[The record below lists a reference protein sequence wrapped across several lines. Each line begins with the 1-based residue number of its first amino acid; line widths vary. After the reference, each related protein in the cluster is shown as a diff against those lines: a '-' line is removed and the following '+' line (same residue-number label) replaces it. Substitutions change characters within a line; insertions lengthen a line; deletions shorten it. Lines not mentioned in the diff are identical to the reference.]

1 MPYIG
6 NQPSESFTSFAT
18 QEFSTSATTSYTLDH
33 AVTNENEI
41 ALFIN
46 NVRQQPGSGKAYTA
60 TGTAL
65 TLSAATA
72 STDTMYCVFLGRAL
86 QTVTPATNSI
96 TAAMVGNNAVTGA
109 KLNTD
114 VISAQ
119 TALGATP
126 ADTDEFL
133 VSDAGV
139 LKRVDYSYIKGG
151 GGTALVSTSDV
162 TSYTSNIVVDGI
174 FSSSYRNYLIIGNLH
189 TESNDQ
195 QIELRYRQSS
205 STVTSSSYRR
215 GWNGNYSTNSSGSS
229 RYDSGSYGGSSIS
242 LINNISSTENTG
254 GSYFNMYLY
263 EPLGTDN
270 FKTVTF
276 HSSSESP
283 NNTKSF
289 MNLSGN
295 GLFYGNTTALSGLD
309 FFAQSGN
316 IKGNIKIYGL
326 T

>member
-96 TAAMVGNNAVTGA
+96 TAAMVGND
-109 KLNTD
+109 L
-114 VISAQ
+114 ISGKD
-119 TALGATP
+119 ALTSSP

-133 VSDAGV
+133 ISDAGV
-139 LKRVDYSYIKGG
+139 LKRIDASLVGVVKSINA
-151 GGTALVSTSDV
+151 TANST
-162 TSYTSNIVVDGI
+162 
-174 FSSSYRNYLIIGNLH
+174 LA
-189 TESNDQ
+189 Q
-195 QIELRYRQSS
+195 A
-205 STVTSSSYRR
+205 
-215 GWNGNYSTNSSGSS
+215 STNS
-229 RYDSGSYGGSSIS
+229 
-242 LINNISSTENTG
+242 T
-254 GSYFNMYLY
+254 
-263 EPLGTDN
+263 
-270 FKTVTF
+270 TF
-276 HSSSESP
+276 
-283 NNTKSF
+283 
-289 MNLSGN
+289 
-295 GLFYGNTTALSGLD
+295 ADVSGLD
-309 FFAQSGN
+309 LVITPASTSSKFVLFVNYNVDTGGDGHGLNAVLTYNHSGISQTYVDDYYDNFAFHITADRGN
-316 IKGNIKIYGL
+316 SWQAMNYYLAPSTTNEITFRLQIATSDAGETAYFNRRAYRCIAVEYE
-326 T
+326 